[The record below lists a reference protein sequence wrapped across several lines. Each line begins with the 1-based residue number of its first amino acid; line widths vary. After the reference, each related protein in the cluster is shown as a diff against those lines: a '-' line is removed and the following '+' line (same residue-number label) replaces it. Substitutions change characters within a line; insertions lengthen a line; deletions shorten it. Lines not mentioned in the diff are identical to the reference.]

1 MNSDDVVSQ
10 AEADERILAFDI
22 PDHVLERTASAE
34 YRAFTMFYCT
44 SPSYNCNVPQ

>member
-22 PDHVLERTASAE
+22 PD
-34 YRAFTMFYCT
+34 MF
-44 SPSYNCNVPQ
+44 